1 MWLNFWIIVFWFS
14 LFIFF
19 INSLNFL
26 NLLLFS
32 ELIWILLYVITISS
46 GLWNDDLNLFS
57 LSFFLLGLAG
67 LEFSFCLL
75 LIILFKN
82 SNLSLNF
89 SKNEKLLIESEK
101 LEVLRNYTI
110 LRSNRH
116 SILDNRPREIQ
127 PHLKRYYKLTLNK
140 HGNRSFM
147 SNKEFI
153 F

>member
-1 MWLNFWIIVFWFS
+1 MQVWLNFWIIIFWFS

-75 LIILFKN
+75 LILLFKI

-89 SKNEKLLIESEK
+89 FKNEK
-101 LEVLRNYTI
+101 NYI
-110 LRSNRH
+110 SFS
-116 SILDNRPREIQ
+116 SI
-127 PHLKRYYKLTLNK
+127 YLNFI
-140 HGNRSFM
+140 NI
-147 SNKEFI
+147 NKKF
-153 F
+153 